1 MTELIIGLDPH
12 KASNTIAV
20 IDRDE
25 DLKIRRRFDNTNDGL
40 VDMLAAVAE
49 FTERVWAV
57 EGANGIG
64 RSIAQRLVAAG
75 ETVVDVPAKLATR
88 VRVYSTGHG
97 NKTDAADAHA
107 IARAAL
113 HSKNLRLV
121 TPDDDN
127 VALKLL
133 SDRRHELVAGRTQ
146 SVCRLH
152 RLIRELIPGGTP
164 RSLTAER
171 AEALLNEIEVSDP
184 AGMMRVELAW
194 DHVAD
199 LQRFD
204 AAIDKVTLR
213 IHAAVKASGSTL
225 IRIYGVGPV
234 NAGLILGE
242 VGDITRFPSRNH
254 FASYTG
260 TAPIAVSSGDNNRH
274 RLSRSGNRQLNH
286 AIHIAAISQTR
297 QDTPGRAYYLRK
309 IAEGKTKREAM
320 RCVKRRISDAV
331 WRQLNL
337 DRQADQT
344 QDRTWPRWPSTR
356 GFEPTYKSPDT
367 LRRNGLPKPPKTA
380 SV

>member
-1 MTELIIGLDPH
+1 MTNLIIGLDPH
-12 KASNTIAV
+12 KSSNTIAV

-25 DLKIRRRFDNTNDGL
+25 DLKTRRRFDNTNDGL
-40 VDMLAAVAE
+40 VDMLAAVDE
-49 FTERVWAV
+49 FAERVWAV

-97 NKTDAADAHA
+97 NKTDDTDAYA

-121 TPDDDN
+121 KPDDGN

-133 SDRRHELVAGRTQ
+133 SDRRHELVGSRTQ

-164 RSLTAER
+164 RSLTAQR
-171 AEALLNEIEVSDP
+171 AEALLNGIEVTDP
-184 AGMMRVELAW
+184 AGLMRLELAW

-199 LQRFD
+199 LKRFD

-213 IHAAVKASGSTL
+213 IHAAVEASGSTV

-242 VGDITRFPSRNH
+242 VGDITRFPSRDH

-309 IAEGKTKREAM
+309 IAQAQTKREAM

-344 QDRTWPRWPSTR
+344 QDQAWPRQPSKR
-356 GFEPTYKSPDT
+356 GFELTYKSPDT
-367 LRRNGLPKPPKTA
+367 LRRNGLPKPPTT
-380 SV
+380 VIV